1 MFYYIAKIIVR
12 AIIKVIFK
20 IEIKGLENIPK
31 KGPVIIC
38 SNHISFLDPPVIG
51 ALLNRR
57 IYFMAKEELF
67 KNPFLKLLLGTGLGA
82 FPVKRGTADLSAI
95 KTALSY
101 LKKGRA
107 IGIFPEGTRSKTGQL
122 QKAEPGVAML
132 AIKGNAPVVPI
143 GIKGRYRLF
152 SKIIINIG
160 KPISFVK
167 YANSKLSSKQL
178 SVIGEEIM
186 QEIAKLL

>member
-1 MFYYIAKIIVR
+1 MFYYIAKVIVLV
-12 AIIKVIFK
+12 IIKVIFR
-20 IEIKGLENIPK
+20 IEVRGLENIPK

-38 SNHISFLDPPVIG
+38 PNHISLLDPPVIG

-67 KNPFLKLLLGTGLGA
+67 KNPFLKFLLGTGLGA

-95 KTALSY
+95 KTALTY

-107 IGIFPEGTRSKTGQL
+107 IGIFPEGTRSKTGKL
-122 QKAEPGVAML
+122 QKAEPGVALL

-143 GIKGRYRLF
+143 GIKGKYRLF

-160 KPISFVK
+160 KPITFEK
-167 YANSKLSSKQL
+167 YANSKLSSERL
-178 SVIGEEIM
+178 SAIGEEIM

>member
-12 AIIKVIFK
+12 TIIKVIFK
-20 IEIKGLENIPK
+20 IKIKGLENIPK

-67 KNPFLKLLLGTGLGA
+67 KNPFLRLLLGTGLGA

-95 KTALSY
+95 KTALTY
-101 LKKGRA
+101 LKKGKA

-143 GIKGRYRLF
+143 AIKGRYGLF

-160 KPISFVK
+160 KPMNFDK
-167 YANSKLSSKQL
+167 YANSRLSSQQL
-178 SVIGEEIM
+178 FVIGEEIM
-186 QEIAKLL
+186 KEIAKLL

>member
-12 AIIKVIFK
+12 TIIKVIFK

-95 KTALSY
+95 KTALTY
-101 LKKGRA
+101 LKKGKA

-143 GIKGRYRLF
+143 AIKGRYGLF

-160 KPISFVK
+160 KPMNFDK
-167 YANSKLSSKQL
+167 YANSRLSSQQL
-178 SVIGEEIM
+178 FVIGEEIM
-186 QEIAKLL
+186 KEIAKLL

>member
-1 MFYYIAKIIVR
+1 MFYYFAKVLVR
-12 AIIKVIFK
+12 AIIKVIFR
-20 IEIKGLENIPK
+20 IKVKGIENIPK

-38 SNHISFLDPPVIG
+38 PNHISLLDPPVVG

-67 KNPFLKLLLGTGLGA
+67 RNPFLKLLLGTGLGA

-95 KTALSY
+95 KTALNH

-107 IGIFPEGTRSKTGQL
+107 VGIFPEGTRSKTGKL

-132 AIKGNAPVVPI
+132 AIKSKAPVVPV
-143 GIKGRYRLF
+143 GIKGKYGLF
-152 SKIIINIG
+152 SKITINIG
-160 KPISFVK
+160 KPITFDK
-167 YANSKLSSKQL
+167 YYDSKLSSQQL
-178 SVIGEEIM
+178 AEIGEEIM
-186 QEIAKLL
+186 KEIAKLI

>member
-12 AIIKVIFK
+12 TIIKVIFK

-67 KNPFLKLLLGTGLGA
+67 KNPFLRLLLGTGLGA

-95 KTALSY
+95 KTALTY
-101 LKKGRA
+101 LKKGKA

-143 GIKGRYRLF
+143 AIKGRYGLF

-160 KPISFVK
+160 KPMNFDK
-167 YANSKLSSKQL
+167 YANSRLSSQQL
-178 SVIGEEIM
+178 FVIGEEIM
-186 QEIAKLL
+186 KEIAKLL

>member
-1 MFYYIAKIIVR
+1 MFYYFAKVIVR
-12 AIIKVIFK
+12 AIVKVIFRIK
-20 IEIKGLENIPK
+20 VKGLENIPK

-38 SNHISFLDPPVIG
+38 PNHISLLDPPVVG

-67 KNPFLKLLLGTGLGA
+67 RNPFLKFLLGTGLGA

-95 KTALSY
+95 KTALNH

-107 IGIFPEGTRSKTGQL
+107 VGIFPEGTRSKTGKL

-132 AIKGNAPVVPI
+132 AIKSKAPVVPV
-143 GIKGRYRLF
+143 GIKGRYGLF
-152 SKIIINIG
+152 SRVIINIG
-160 KPISFVK
+160 KPMTFEK
-167 YANSKLSSKQL
+167 YYDSKLSSQQL
-178 SVIGEEIM
+178 AEIGEEIM
-186 QEIAKLL
+186 KEIAKLI

>member
-67 KNPFLKLLLGTGLGA
+67 KNPFLRLLLGTGLGA

-95 KTALSY
+95 KTALTY
-101 LKKGRA
+101 LKKGKA

-143 GIKGRYRLF
+143 AIKGRYGLF

-160 KPISFVK
+160 KPMNFDK
-167 YANSKLSSKQL
+167 YANSRLSSQQL
-178 SVIGEEIM
+178 FVIGEEIM
-186 QEIAKLL
+186 KEIAKLL

>member
-1 MFYYIAKIIVR
+1 MFYYIAKVIVR
-12 AIIKVIFK
+12 TIIKVIFR
-20 IEIKGLENIPK
+20 IEIRGLENIPK

-38 SNHISFLDPPVIG
+38 SNHISLLDPPVIG

-67 KNPFLKLLLGTGLGA
+67 KNPFLRLLLGTGLGA

-95 KTALSY
+95 KTALTY
-101 LKKGRA
+101 LKKGKA

-143 GIKGRYRLF
+143 AIKGRYGLF

-160 KPISFVK
+160 KPMNFDK
-167 YANSKLSSKQL
+167 YANSRLSSQQL
-178 SVIGEEIM
+178 FVIGEEIM
-186 QEIAKLL
+186 KEIAKLL

>member
-1 MFYYIAKIIVR
+1 MFYYIAKVIVR
-12 AIIKVIFK
+12 TIIKVIFR
-20 IEIKGLENIPK
+20 IEIRGLENIPK

-38 SNHISFLDPPVIG
+38 PNHISLLDPPVIG

-67 KNPFLKLLLGTGLGA
+67 KNPFLRLLLGTGLGA

-95 KTALSY
+95 KTALTY
-101 LKKGRA
+101 LKKGKA

-143 GIKGRYRLF
+143 AIKGRYGLF

-160 KPISFVK
+160 KPMNFDK
-167 YANSKLSSKQL
+167 YANSRLSSQQL
-178 SVIGEEIM
+178 FVIGEEIM
-186 QEIAKLL
+186 KEIAKLL

>member
-1 MFYYIAKIIVR
+1 MFYYIAKVIVLV
-12 AIIKVIFK
+12 IIKMMFR
-20 IEIKGLENIPK
+20 IEVRGLKNIPK

-38 SNHISFLDPPVIG
+38 PNHISLLDPPVIG

-67 KNPFLKLLLGTGLGA
+67 KNPFLKLLLRTGLGA

-95 KTALSY
+95 KTALTY

-107 IGIFPEGTRSKTGQL
+107 IGIFPEGTRSKTGKL
-122 QKAEPGVAML
+122 QKAEPGVALL

-143 GIKGRYRLF
+143 GIKGKYHLF

-160 KPISFVK
+160 KPITFEK
-167 YANSKLSSKQL
+167 YANSKLSSERL
-178 SVIGEEIM
+178 SAIGEEIM

>member
-1 MFYYIAKIIVR
+1 MFYYFAKVIVR
-12 AIIKVIFK
+12 AIVKVIFRIK
-20 IEIKGLENIPK
+20 VKGLENIPK

-38 SNHISFLDPPVIG
+38 PNHISLLDPPVVG

-67 KNPFLKLLLGTGLGA
+67 RNPFLKLLLGTGLGA

-95 KTALSY
+95 KTALNH

-107 IGIFPEGTRSKTGQL
+107 VGIFPEGTRSKTGKL

-132 AIKGNAPVVPI
+132 AIKSKAPVVPV
-143 GIKGRYRLF
+143 GIKGRYGLF
-152 SKIIINIG
+152 SRVIINIG
-160 KPISFVK
+160 KPMTFEK
-167 YANSKLSSKQL
+167 YYDSKLSSQQL
-178 SVIGEEIM
+178 AEIGEEIM
-186 QEIAKLL
+186 KEIAKLI